1 MSNILIKITLAE
13 LKKSL
18 FVIKQNNLLKN
29 IHVQQLINMTD
40 SNTINPLN
48 NLNDV
53 LSGTH
58 NILSVLKNRGFIDVT
73 KVFEDK
79 RDITS
84 NITIKPILNDIL
96 MIPLLLPTIKYRSG
110 DIVIIYPQVNDTNRY
125 IKGIVDG
132 YRFKHL
138 FINVF
143 NINGNSWNNKSI
155 YNIHK
160 DYSYQYYIKLPFLIN
175 NSIISNLNI
184 FKVDLSYFIKTNYNF
199 ILDSKTNTYIVD
211 NDNLLYDQN
220 IWTKDNVDI
229 LEHELLTN
237 KIIDFKNNIDNIYN
251 FVISYEF
258 L

>member
-13 LKKSL
+13 IKKSL
-18 FVIKQNNLLKN
+18 TVIKQNNLLKN
-29 IHVQQLINMTD
+29 IHIQQLINMTD
-40 SNTINPLN
+40 SKTINPLN
-48 NLNDV
+48 NLNDI

-58 NILSVLKNRGFIDVT
+58 YILSILKNRGFINVT
-73 KVFEDK
+73 KVFESN
-79 RDITS
+79 RDVTD
-84 NITIKPILNDIL
+84 NIIIKPILNDVLI
-96 MIPLLLPTIKYRSG
+96 IPLPLPTIKYKNG
-110 DIVIIYPQVNDTNRY
+110 DIIIIYPQFNDKNKY
-125 IKGIVDG
+125 IKGIVDR

-143 NINGNSWNNKSI
+143 NINGDSWNNKSI

-160 DYSYQYYIKLPFLIN
+160 DYSYQYIIKLPLLIG

-184 FKVDLSYFIKTNYNF
+184 FKIDLSYFIKTHYNF

-211 NDNLLYDQN
+211 INNLLYDQN
-220 IWTKDNVDI
+220 VWTSDNVNI
-229 LEHELLTN
+229 LEHDLLTT
-237 KIIDFKNNIDNIYN
+237 KIIDLKNNIDNIYN